1 MPKRIDKLIGLI
13 THQGDDGLLYV
24 FVPGKHPE
32 LIIDQSKTLNDEQ
45 CFRIGDFISF
55 ININDS
61 ITSPIR
67 IKNLFETR
75 FVNNRLQVKV
85 LVAVPPEHF
94 SERANFT
101 TVTPSTDKM
110 LAWSPDFAFIGC
122 SFDVVK
128 KLRKNQMYSA
138 WIERV
143 PQVFQSVANIF
154 VSWQIVDDI
163 FDECC
168 EEDKQL
174 IMKAPWNCKNSTQLS
189 RILSYSDCSQQMK
202 QKAPHTSRH
211 FVASL
216 KKYIDNYE
224 GLVIAVHDS
233 SAKVWSLAI
242 PDSEIVF
249 FLGARK
255 GMKVGDW
262 VRFNCTPSRSSYL
275 GCHLQGKKFEII
287 EPILPAKAFNNT
299 VQVEI
304 TTTIAIDNL
313 KYYPTGEITL
323 ETEIL
328 GAVEFSP
335 NRFRQD
341 YCNRCLS
348 LFICKIMAS
357 ERTNAVWHV
366 FGVVNE
372 GYVEFMEHSSSID
385 NFSYTNVNTSEE
397 FASIENDRCNA
408 KVEINDNCY
417 STESGQQRSDFP
429 SDLPGT
435 SQKEID
441 DSFYSDF
448 SYNNDA
454 YGSYNMENMKEEEEY
469 DPLKEPA
476 FGTVKP
482 NILQFNSTEYSNGN
496 DEFNMRD
503 NPRTELNEKSFDGGE
518 SEELNN
524 QAIKYWLK
532 AWEIPEIRRQIEEAD
547 RVLYANIM
555 QMISDLSA
563 RKTSKDS
570 WKKFSDHC

>member
-1 MPKRIDKLIGLI
+1 MKIAGINNNNGIGSTGITGSPVALVAPVALVVPLVMVVVVVVIVVVIIVVLWFWLMLLGALLNDGINNNNGIGSTGITGSPVALVAPVALVVPLVMVVVVVVIVVVIIVVLWFWLMLLGALLNDDSNILMPKRIDKLIGLI

-372 GYVEFMEHSSSID
+372 IEIGNTVILTGSIIVSH
-385 NFSYTNVNTSEE
+385 F
-397 FASIENDRCNA
+397 FFLR
-408 KVEINDNCY
+408 
-417 STESGQQRSDFP
+417 
-429 SDLPGT
+429 
-435 SQKEID
+435 
-441 DSFYSDF
+441 
-448 SYNNDA
+448 
-454 YGSYNMENMKEEEEY
+454 
-469 DPLKEPA
+469 
-476 FGTVKP
+476 
-482 NILQFNSTEYSNGN
+482 
-496 DEFNMRD
+496 
-503 NPRTELNEKSFDGGE
+503 EL
-518 SEELNN
+518 
-524 QAIKYWLK
+524 
-532 AWEIPEIRRQIEEAD
+532 
-547 RVLYANIM
+547 
-555 QMISDLSA
+555 
-563 RKTSKDS
+563 
-570 WKKFSDHC
+570 